1 MNLKSYTMKRLKL
14 ISAFLIFSF
23 LFISC
28 IDEPAQPQSTSEIIK
43 EISREWTCNM
53 DEDGFNV
60 DFNAVISSDPT
71 DDTKVFI
78 SNFHKMGND
87 LSVYV
92 IVHTDLSLDIP
103 EQTKN
108 NQTFKGSG
116 IISDDYTEITWNYS
130 IEYDNGD
137 VSQVTGK
144 YSYGVSA

>member
-1 MNLKSYTMKRLKL
+1 MKRLKL
-14 ISAFLIFSF
+14 ITAFLVYSL

-28 IDEPAQPQSTSEIIK
+28 IDEPAQPQNTSQIIT
-43 EISREWTCNM
+43 EISREWTCKM

-60 DFNAVISSDPT
+60 DFNAVISPDPT
-71 DDTKVFI
+71 DDIKVLI
-78 SNFHKMGND
+78 SNFHKMGTD

-92 IVHTDLSLDIP
+92 IVHTDLTLDIP

-116 IISDDYTEITWNYS
+116 MISDDYTEITWSYT
-130 IEYDNGD
+130 IEDDNGD